1 MTIVHLLRPWLGTG
15 LLLGAISPGGAIGCP
30 ISSVSIRPDPHL
42 CPDRAK
48 YSSRH
53 HQPGDRQRNGQER
66 GLEGRG
72 RKPPRSRDDH
82 CGQ

>member
-1 MTIVHLLRPWLGTG
+1 MTILQLLRPWIVTG
-15 LLLGAISPGGAIGCP
+15 LLLGAINRGAIGCP
-30 ISSVSIRPDPHL
+30 ISSLSIGPDSHL

-53 HQPGDRQRNGQER
+53 HQPGDRQRNGKER
-66 GLEGRG
+66 GLEGRR
-72 RKPPRSRDDH
+72 RKPPRSRNDH